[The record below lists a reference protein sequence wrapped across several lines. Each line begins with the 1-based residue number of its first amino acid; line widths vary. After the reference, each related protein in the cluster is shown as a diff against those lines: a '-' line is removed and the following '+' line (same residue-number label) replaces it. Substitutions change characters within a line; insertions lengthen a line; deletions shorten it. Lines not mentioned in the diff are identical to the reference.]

1 MSSTALF
8 YFLWLSAPVVMT
20 AMAVF
25 MVRRKLREQFPFFFT
40 YAVLQVINVAIL
52 FSLYHFSYKL
62 YFYAYWVTTALSIIL
77 GLAVIHEM
85 FQYAIRPYSGLRE
98 LGTMLFH
105 WAGLLLLLVSG
116 VVAATGPGNSA
127 DHVMMG
133 IVNLGRGIRLLQCG
147 LLLFVVL
154 FSSYLGLSLRNFA
167 CGIAI
172 GFGIFAATDL
182 TLFSLR
188 AQLGTEWNRTISL
201 ITSAAYNISALTWM
215 GYSLLPQTALKR
227 NEVVFQPLFDRW
239 NQAALSVVSG
249 KSAPIEQ
256 PAYLTEIE
264 QAVEDILQKGAR
276 KAQ

>member
-1 MSSTALF
+1 
-8 YFLWLSAPVVMT
+8 
-20 AMAVF
+20 
-25 MVRRKLREQFPFFFT
+25 
-40 YAVLQVINVAIL
+40 
-52 FSLYHFSYKL
+52 
-62 YFYAYWVTTALSIIL
+62 
-77 GLAVIHEM
+77 
-85 FQYAIRPYSGLRE
+85 
-98 LGTMLFH
+98 
-105 WAGLLLLLVSG
+105 
-116 VVAATGPGNSA
+116 
-127 DHVMMG
+127 
-133 IVNLGRGIRLLQCG
+133 
-147 LLLFVVL
+147 LLFVVL
-154 FSSYLGLSLRNFA
+154 FASDLGLSLRNFA